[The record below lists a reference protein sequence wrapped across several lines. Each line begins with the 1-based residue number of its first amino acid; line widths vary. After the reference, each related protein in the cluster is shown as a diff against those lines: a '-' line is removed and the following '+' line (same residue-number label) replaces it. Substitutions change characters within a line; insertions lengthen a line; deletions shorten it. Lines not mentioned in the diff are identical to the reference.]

1 MTKTKAT
8 SLHMFQSDRHKY
20 CIAIVANMSAGKTTL
35 INAILG
41 QEVLLS
47 RNESCT
53 FNTYKIKLNHRQK
66 SIRGRIAGEKFAPI
80 SISKLQE
87 WNIDSCGLVDITGSP
102 FLPFIVEKD
111 DLVIYDTK
119 GPNYALDT
127 SKTPCF
133 GLKKRHVDMLVC
145 VLDYRFLNT
154 SDEYRLLSNVKK
166 FLSNRKNT
174 KLVFFLNQTDTF
186 TRHDIPL
193 LECLCRT
200 RKKMKKMHFSDF
212 VIIFG
217 SAYQSLLIRQARQK
231 LLDLDWDQINF
242 ETISSKHSF
251 LEAEYKKMYSKENL
265 SYLPTFAKKHK
276 LFYTAFE
283 KMPEVSDDL
292 TSKRKNLLELER
304 TAGILMLEN
313 IIFEEMEKCRQR

>member
-1 MTKTKAT
+1 MTKTKIT
-8 SLHMFQSDRHKY
+8 SFHMPKSDRHKY

-53 FNTYKIKLNHRQK
+53 FNTYKIKLKPRQK
-66 SIRGRIAGEKFAPI
+66 NIRGRIAGEKFTPI

-87 WNIDSCGLVDITGSP
+87 WNIASCDLVDITGSP
-102 FLPFIVEKD
+102 FLPFIVEEN

-119 GPNYALDT
+119 GPNYSLDT

-154 SDEYRLLSNVKK
+154 SDEYRLLSNVKR

-174 KLVFFLNQTDTF
+174 RLVFFLNQTDTF
-186 TRHDIPL
+186 TGHDASL
-193 LECLCRT
+193 LECLRRT

-217 SAYQSLLIRQARQK
+217 SAYQSLLIRQARQN

-251 LEAEYKKMYSKENL
+251 LETEYKKLYSKENL
-265 SYLPTFAKKHK
+265 SYLPAFLKKYEH
-276 LFYTAFE
+276 FYTAFE
-283 KMPEVSDDL
+283 EMSEDGSNLAP
-292 TSKRKNLLELER
+292 KRKNLRELER